1 MIAPGCEPW
10 DYDDLT
16 ECGRALY
23 ASGYVPLG
31 VVSACAAYVVGS
43 VLAGGSDGAA
53 AQAACVPDEE
63 RPLLDADLAARRYT
77 DTGGRNLKAEHFAIE
92 KLQLLGPDGRPHGH
106 AEEVRRSFAERSR
119 VAVEFLGCALL
130 LGLSGGVWANLSII
144 PGPQVPLPR
153 VSAGSN
159 LALWTGLFVSAALRL
174 ANAGEQLAWVRA
186 LPVNLWGMSFG
197 AYTALAATSMLPFRS
212 VLLGHVA
219 DPAAARYYTVN
230 FAVLLVLFLVTVT
243 AKVGFRLPVL
253 YRRPGGEFPSP
264 EPMTSVAAGM
274 TWAWLDP
281 MIWQAHKRYLEIT
294 DVWGLRLEDYAIF
307 VMRRFR
313 HSARR
318 VSGGRLYGNLFRFF
332 FGYLALQAVWA
343 ILDGL
348 ANFLPTILLQC
359 TLNYVEDPQSVP
371 SSMVPIYVA
380 GLFLSR
386 LALALFQ
393 AQALFIGRRICIRL
407 KAVLVS
413 EIYTKALRRRV
424 SPYAGVAVD
433 KSNSPEGSPVRSA
446 NAEESKASNLGEIIN
461 LMAVDAFKVSE
472 ISSYLYFF
480 IGSFVMVVVSMIFLY
495 RLLGWSALV
504 GVALLVA
511 MLPLNYKLAQK
522 LGNLTVVTLGFTDK
536 RIQKLNE
543 TLQSIRIIKFFA
555 WETNF
560 EKEVQAIRED
570 ELATL
575 LKRAIVWSAISF
587 LWFMVSTIVVSA
599 SFACYIYIQGEVLT
613 IPVAFTAL
621 SLFVMLRNP
630 LDVLADMLSY
640 VVQSKVSLDRIQ
652 AFLDEDETTKYEQ
665 LTISGNRLAFE
676 NATIAWND
684 DPSSFRLR
692 NIDIEF
698 MIGKLNVVIGPTGTG
713 KSSLLLG
720 LLGEMTLQEGKI
732 YVPSLDPREDLVIQ
746 ADGLT
751 NSIAYCS
758 QSAWLLNDT
767 ARSNILFNSPY
778 NEQRYNDVLEA
789 CGLKK
794 DFEILS
800 GGDLTQIGE
809 KGMTLSG
816 GQKQR
821 ISLARALYSS
831 ARHLLLDDC
840 LSAVDSHTALWIYE
854 NCIIGP
860 LMEGR
865 TCVLVSHNVAL
876 TMRNAD
882 WVVILENGRVKAQGE
897 PLALANEGLLGE
909 DKLIKSSIAS
919 RTNSSLSLKTPQ
931 SALNLKELDN
941 KIRTATAENL
951 AGNASNDD
959 ERKKV
964 GKLVAQE
971 TKADGVVSIDVYKW
985 FYNLFGGWKM
995 TLALAT
1001 LYLSAQ
1007 CLYMSSSWWIRYWIM
1022 HDAKSQIPMISV
1034 SSTPSFGNLIRHAQG
1049 LFSQPFLFVKSLM
1062 TEHAVNSDG
1071 SKGTFYYLA
1080 IYVLIGLTT
1089 ASLSALKNIISVMAG
1104 LYASRKIF
1112 NLVLWKILH
1121 AKMRFF
1127 DATPTGRIMNR
1138 LSKDLEAVDQELI
1151 PYFEGSFAAVVQC
1164 ISTLVLIAYVTPQFL
1179 IMAIFIGFLYAL
1191 IGYFY
1196 VTTSR
1201 ELKRFESITRSPIYQ
1216 HFSETLVGITS
1227 IRAYGDERRFMLENL
1242 SRIDDNNRPFFYLW
1256 IANRWLAF
1264 RVDLLGALVT
1274 FFSGL
1279 FIYLNIGK
1287 LDAGLAGISLT
1298 YAISFTE
1305 GALWFVRHYSNV
1317 EMTMNSF
1324 ERLKEY
1330 MEIEQEP
1337 YNENAQLPPD
1347 NWPQHGRIDVS
1358 DLSLRYAPNLPKVIK
1373 NVNFS
1378 VEPKLKVGIVGR
1390 TGAGKSTIITAMFRF
1405 LDPETGFVKID
1416 NIDITTIP
1424 LHRLRQSI
1432 TIIPQDPTLFTGTLK
1447 SNLDPY
1453 SQYSDKQ
1460 IYEALQRVNL
1470 LSDTD
1475 INSLSSPSTQSSG
1488 ENINK
1493 FLDLNNEVTEGGANL
1508 SQGQRQ
1514 LVCLARSLLRSPKI
1528 IMLDEAT
1535 ASIDYTSDEKI
1546 QQTIREEFRDSTILT
1561 IAHRLKSIID
1571 YDKVLVMDAGEVK
1584 EYDHPYSLLLNKNT
1598 IFYNMCERTGELDDL
1613 IQASKE
1619 AFVRKLN
1626 SK

>member
-1 MIAPGCEPW
+1 MMAPGCVPW

-16 ECGRALY
+16 ECGRTLY
-23 ASGYVPLG
+23 ASGYVPL
-31 VVSACAAYVVGS
+31 VVASACTAYVVGS
-43 VLAGGSDGAA
+43 VASGRSDSRST
-53 AQAACVPDEE
+53 QAVSIPDEE
-63 RPLLDADLAARRYT
+63 QPLLDADLAARRYT
-77 DTGGRNLKAEHFAIE
+77 ETSGRNLKEEHFAIE

-106 AEEVRRSFAERSR
+106 AEEVRRNFVERTR
-119 VAVEFLGCALL
+119 VLVEFLGCTLL
-130 LGLSGGVWANLSII
+130 LGLSGGVWANLSIL
-144 PGPQVPLPR
+144 PGSRPPLPR
-153 VSAGSN
+153 VSAASN

-174 ANAGEQLAWVRA
+174 ANVGEQLHWVRS
-186 LPVNLWGMSFG
+186 LPVDLWGMSFG
-197 AYTALAATSMLPFRS
+197 AYAALAMTSILPFRS
-212 VLLGHVA
+212 VLLGHVTN
-219 DPAAARYYTVN
+219 PAAVRYYTVN
-230 FAVLLVLFLVTVT
+230 FVVLQILFLVTVT

-253 YRRPGGEFPSP
+253 YRRPGGEVPSP
-264 EPMTSVAAGM
+264 EPMTSVAAAM

-281 MIWQAHKRYLEIT
+281 MIWQAHKRYLEMADI
-294 DVWGLRLEDYAIF
+294 WGLWVEDYAIF

-313 HSARR
+313 HSAYA
-318 VSGGRLYGNLFRFF
+318 SGGQMSGSLLRFF
-332 FGYLALQAVWA
+332 LGYFCLQAVWA
-343 ILDGL
+343 VLDGL
-348 ANFLPTILLQC
+348 TNFLPTILLQC
-359 TLNYVEDPQSVP
+359 MLNFVEDPQSTP
-371 SSMVPIYVA
+371 SGMAPIYVA

-386 LALALFQ
+386 VALSLFQ
-393 AQALFIGRRICIRL
+393 AQALFIGRRICIRI
-407 KAVLVS
+407 KAVLIS
-413 EIYTKALRRRV
+413 EIYTKALRRRI
-424 SPYAGVAVD
+424 SPYAGAAIEKID
-433 KSNSPEGSPVRSA
+433 SPKGSPAPSVNS
-446 NAEESKASNLGEIIN
+446 EETKASNLGEIIN

-472 ISSYLYFF
+472 ISSYLHFF
-480 IGSFVMVVVSMIFLY
+480 IGAFVMVVVSMIFLY

-504 GVALLVA
+504 GTALLVA

-522 LGNLTVVTLGFTDK
+522 LGNLQVVTLGFTDK

-543 TLQSIRIIKFFA
+543 TLQSIRIVKFFA

-575 LKRAIVWSAISF
+575 LRRAIVWSAISF

-613 IPVAFTAL
+613 TPVAFTAL

-630 LDVLADMLSY
+630 LDSLADMLSY
-640 VVQSKVSLDRIQ
+640 VVQSKVSLGRIQ

-676 NATIAWND
+676 NATVAWNEN
-684 DPSSFRLR
+684 PSSFRLR
-692 NIDIEF
+692 NIDIDF
-698 MIGKLNVVIGPTGTG
+698 MIGKLNVVIGPTGSG
-713 KSSLLLG
+713 KTSLLLG

-732 YVPSLDPREDLVIQ
+732 HVPALDAREDLVIQ

-778 NEQRYNDVLEA
+778 NEQRYNDVIEA
-789 CGLKK
+789 CGLTK

-809 KGMTLSG
+809 KGMALSG

-854 NCIIGP
+854 KCIVGP

-865 TCVLVSHNVAL
+865 TCILVSHNVAL

-897 PLALANEGLLGE
+897 PLPLANEGLLGD
-909 DKLIKSSIAS
+909 DKLMKSSIAS
-919 RTNSSLSLKTPQ
+919 RTNSSLNLKTPQ
-931 SALNLKELDN
+931 SALNLEKLDN
-941 KIRTATAENL
+941 AIR
-951 AGNASNDD
+951 ASTTQNVTDNMANDKAR
-959 ERKKV
+959 EKA
-964 GKLVAQE
+964 GKLVMEE
-971 TKADGVVSIDVYKW
+971 TKATGVVSFEVYKW
-985 FYNLFGGWKM
+985 FYDLLGGWKM
-995 TLALAT
+995 ALALAAF
-1001 LYLSAQ
+1001 YLSAQ
-1007 CLYMSSSWWIRYWIM
+1007 CLYISSAWWVRYWIM
-1022 HDAKSQIPMISV
+1022 HDTKSEVLSMNI
-1034 SSTPSFGNLIRHAQG
+1034 SSTSFFGNLIRHAESAIVRP
-1049 LFSQPFLFVKSLM
+1049 LLLVNTST
-1062 TEHAVNSDG
+1062 TEHAVNSDE
-1071 SKGTFYYLA
+1071 SKGTFYYLT
-1080 IYVLIGLTT
+1080 IYILIGLAT
-1089 ASLSALKNIISVMAG
+1089 ATLSAFKNIFSAMAG

-1112 NLVLWKILH
+1112 NLVLWKVMH

-1127 DATPTGRIMNR
+1127 DATPIGRIMNR
-1138 LSKDLEAVDQELI
+1138 FSKDLEAVDQELI
-1151 PYFEGSFAAVVQC
+1151 PYFEGAFAAIIQC
-1164 ISTLVLIAYVTPQFL
+1164 ATTLILIAYITPQFL
-1179 IMAIFIGFLYAL
+1179 IMALFVGFLYAL
-1191 IGYFY
+1191 VGYFY
-1196 VTTSR
+1196 VNTSR
-1201 ELKRFESITRSPIYQ
+1201 ELKRFESITRSPIHQ
-1216 HFSETLVGITS
+1216 HFSETLVGITT

-1242 SRIDDNNRPFFYLW
+1242 SRIDNNNQPFFYLW
-1256 IANRWLAF
+1256 VANRWLAF
-1264 RVDLLGALVT
+1264 RIDLLGALVT
-1274 FFSGL
+1274 FFAGL
-1279 FIYLNIGK
+1279 FIYLHVDR
-1287 LDAGLAGISLT
+1287 LDSGLAGISLT

-1305 GALWFVRHYSNV
+1305 GALWFVRYYSNV
-1317 EMTMNSF
+1317 EMNMNSF

-1330 MEIEQEP
+1330 MDIEQEP

-1347 NWPQHGRIDVS
+1347 TWPQQGRIDVS
-1358 DLSLRYAPNLPKVIK
+1358 DLSLRYASNLPKVIK

-1378 VEPKLKVGIVGR
+1378 VDPKLKVGIVGR

-1405 LDPETGFVKID
+1405 LDPETGSIKID
-1416 NIDITTIP
+1416 NIDITSIP
-1424 LHRLRQSI
+1424 LQRLRQSI

-1453 SQYSDKQ
+1453 NEYSEKQ
-1460 IYEALQRVNL
+1460 IYEALKRVNL
-1470 LSDTD
+1470 ISDTD
-1475 INSLSSPSTQSSG
+1475 INTLSSPSTQSSS
-1488 ENINK
+1488 ENVNK

-1598 IFYNMCERTGELDDL
+1598 IFYDMCERTGELDDL